1 MGLRIVL
8 TSFGSL
14 GDLHPYVALGRALSE
29 RGHRPV
35 LALPAAYG
43 DAVRAAGLE
52 HVAVRPDVDPTQRE
66 IVRRVMDPLRGARF
80 LIRELLIPHVRD
92 SFADLERACDGAD
105 LVVSHPLTFAAPL
118 AAERRGIPWV
128 SSVLA
133 PIGFF
138 SRIDPPLVAVHP
150 FVAGLKR
157 DWPRLY
163 RGLLGLAQRSTGSW
177 ARPARDLRRELGLPD
192 RGDPLHEGQ
201 FSPHGTLALFSRVL
215 GQAQRDWP
223 SNTVVTGALSFD
235 ASHGGMPDEVQ
246 RFLDAGEPPLVF
258 TLGSAAV
265 AAKGARGFF
274 ATSLAAVRE
283 LGARAIFLLGH
294 HERHELGQRADDR
307 VLACEWAP
315 HSELFPRAAAVVHQ
329 GGAGT
334 LHTALAAGR
343 PMLVVPFAHDQGD
356 NAERAAAHGCARV
369 LFPQRLDARRLTEHL
384 GVLPHDPACARAAS
398 AVSAVVRAENG
409 PRAACEFIENSAR

>member
-14 GDLHPYVALGRALSE
+14 GDLHPYIGLGLALSE

-35 LALPAAYG
+35 LALPAAYA

-52 HVAVRPDVDPTQRE
+52 HFAVRPDVDPTQRE

-80 LIRELLIPHVRD
+80 LIGELLVPHVRD
-92 SFADLERACDGAD
+92 SYADLDRACAGAD
-105 LVVSHPLTFAAPL
+105 LIVTHPLTFAAPL
-118 AAERRGIPWV
+118 AAAKRGIPWV

-138 SRIDPPLVAVHP
+138 SREDPPLVAVHP
-150 FVAGLKR
+150 LVSSLKR
-157 DWPRLY
+157 HWPGTY
-163 RGLLGLAQRSTGSW
+163 RTLLGLAKRSTGSW
-177 ARPARDLRRELGLPD
+177 TRPVRGLRRELGLPD

-201 FSPHGTLALFSRVL
+201 FSALGTLALFSRVL
-215 GQAQRDWP
+215 GSPQQDWP
-223 SNTVVTGALSFD
+223 VNTVATGAISYD
-235 ASHGGMPDEVQ
+235 ASHGGMPEDVQ

-265 AAKGARGFF
+265 AARGARGFF
-274 ATSLAAVRE
+274 AASLAATRE
-283 LGARAIFLLGH
+283 LGARAIFLVGH
-294 HERHELGQRADDR
+294 HERHELGQRTDDR
-307 VLACEWAP
+307 VLVSEWAP
-315 HSELFPRAAAVVHQ
+315 HSELFPRAAAIIHQ

-356 NAERAAAHGCARV
+356 NAERVAAHGCARV
-369 LFPQRLDARRLTEHL
+369 LFPQRLDARRLTENL
-384 GVLPHDPACARAAS
+384 GALLENASFARAAAS
-398 AVSAVVRAENG
+398 VAEIVRAENG
-409 PRAACEFIENSAR
+409 PRAACERLERVAR